1 MEAERKQLNEL
12 RARYQRLVDIINEDN
27 FKEFHKYVVDEITE
41 GLKNEFVT
49 TYHSTTP
56 ERRKGIDNQAI
67 FVSGFNNLLDGLR
80 STVEQVDIELA
91 RLDEDEKTE
100 EEAV

>member
-12 RARYQRLVDIINEDN
+12 REKYQRLVDVINEDS
-27 FKEFHKYVVDEITE
+27 FKEFQKYVVDEITE
-41 GLKNEFVT
+41 GLKEEFIS

-56 ERRKGIDNQAI
+56 ERRKSIDNQAI
-67 FVSGFNNLLDGLR
+67 FVSGFNNLLTGIK

-91 RLDEDEKTE
+91 RLDEDEE
-100 EEAV
+100 VA